1 MAVDYEDL
9 ERINK
14 RLRDIESNLQRVLTQ
29 LNMEWMEHQPTEGV
43 PDEVIA
49 LANSGDK
56 IGAVQRYRE
65 LTGSSLGE
73 ANEVVSAITP

>member
-1 MAVDYEDL
+1 MAVDDEDL

-14 RLRDIESNLQRVLTQ
+14 RLRDIESNLQRVLTR
-29 LNMEWMEHQPTEGV
+29 LDMEWMEHQPADGV
-43 PDEVIA
+43 PADVVA